1 MDQPL
6 SCLGC
11 PHHTKLSTMGENDDA
26 KGSGCGGEK
35 AGSDEH
41 VVEESTIGQVEIG
54 VAKGS
59 FDKIKIGEENCL

>member
-1 MDQPL
+1 MMPEALAVEED
-6 SCLGC
+6 
-11 PHHTKLSTMGENDDA
+11 
-26 KGSGCGGEK
+26 K
-35 AGSDEH
+35 AGSDEQ